1 MSLRQ
6 TAGLP
11 PSLAL
16 HRYWMHSN
24 RMRQHFE
31 AALQRDPPKVRP
43 VTSQVSKEEI
53 HNVMSEAVKYAADDR
68 GMFMSYW
75 YGSLYVVVE
84 GWKQLKLRDS
94 QIDGLVQSRN
104 VRLLKLYRNG
114 VFHFQRNYFDD
125 RFAQF
130 MKASDSVDWVR
141 KLHSE
146 FGRFFLEEHARR
158 QNVREKTTL
167 N

>member
-11 PSLAL
+11 PFTAL
-16 HRYWMHSN
+16 HRYWMHAN

-31 AALQRDPPKVRP
+31 AALKRDPPKVRP
-43 VTSQVSKEEI
+43 ITGKPSKEDI
-53 HNVMSEAVKYAADDR
+53 HHVMTEAVKYAADDR

-84 GWKQLKLRDS
+84 GWKQLALHDAKIDQLLRS
-94 QIDGLVQSRN
+94 TN

-114 VFHFQRNYFDD
+114 VFHFQGNYFDD

-130 MKASDSVDWVR
+130 MKSSDSVAWVR
-141 KLHSE
+141 ELHSE
-146 FGRFFLEEHARR
+146 FGRFFLEEYARR
-158 QNVREKTTL
+158 QSSAKN
-167 N
+167 

>member
-11 PSLAL
+11 PFMAL
-16 HRYWMHSN
+16 HRYWMHAN

-31 AALQRDPPKVRP
+31 VALQRNPPKLTP
-43 VTSQVSKEEI
+43 ATDKPSKEEI
-53 HNVMSEAVKYAADDR
+53 ERVMSEAVKYAADDR

-75 YGSLYVVVE
+75 YGALYVVVE
-84 GWKQLKLRDS
+84 GWKELRLHDAEIDRLLQLK
-94 QIDGLVQSRN
+94 N

-125 RFAQF
+125 RFAGF
-130 MKASDSVDWVR
+130 MNSSDSVDWVR
-141 KLHSE
+141 TLHSE
-146 FGRFFLEEHARR
+146 FGRFFLEDYARR
-158 QNVREKTTL
+158 HKTDEG
-167 N
+167 